1 VNFTRL
7 RYFDK
12 VVRLGSIRRAA
23 ESLHIAASAISRQL
37 ASFEEELDT
46 VLFEK
51 AGRGLKLTPAGEIV
65 AVHART
71 ILSACDRLRLDVD
84 DLQGLRRGHVRI
96 WTVEGMLP
104 SLVGRAATAFH
115 REFPPITVEV
125 AVASTDRILQALVD
139 DDADIGIPFNPP
151 THPGIRTCHK
161 LVDSLRV
168 VFATTHELANRD
180 QVRLADLSGV
190 PVAVPNQS
198 FGVRHLIDAEYEA
211 AGIELRPAVVTNS
224 IEMLRAF
231 ARSGLGCTFLTPMS
245 VEQQQRGEG
254 LVLVPIESPNLRA
267 AHVDICVRADRTL
280 PAAVSK
286 MLEFLVRIAD
296 DLAGV
301 ALSATEARRNRSC
314 QQP

>member
-1 VNFTRL
+1 MNFTRL

-23 ESLHIAASAISRQL
+23 ESLHVAASAISRQL
-37 ASFEEELDT
+37 ASFEQELDT

-65 AVHART
+65 AGHARA

-96 WTVEGMLP
+96 WGVEGMLQ
-104 SLVGRAATAFH
+104 SLVGKAATAFH
-115 REFPPITVEV
+115 KEFPAITVEV
-125 AVASTDRILQALVD
+125 VVASTDRILQALID

-151 THPGIRTCHK
+151 PHPGIRTCHK

-168 VFATTHELANRD
+168 VVAATHELAGRE

-190 PVAVPNQS
+190 SVAVPDQS
-198 FGVRHLIDAEYEA
+198 FGVRHLVEAEYEA

-231 ARSGLGCTFLTPMS
+231 ARSGLGCTFLTPLS
-245 VEQQQRGEG
+245 VEHEKHGEG
-254 LVLVPIESPNLRA
+254 LVLVPIESANLRA

-280 PAAVSK
+280 PAAVAK
-286 MLEFLVRIAD
+286 MLEVLVRIAD
-296 DLAGV
+296 DLA
-301 ALSATEARRNRSC
+301 R
-314 QQP
+314 